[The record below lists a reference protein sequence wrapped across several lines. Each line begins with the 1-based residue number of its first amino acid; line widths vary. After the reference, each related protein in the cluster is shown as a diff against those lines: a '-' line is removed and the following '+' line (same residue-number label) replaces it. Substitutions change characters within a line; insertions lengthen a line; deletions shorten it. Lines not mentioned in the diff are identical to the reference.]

1 MLSPI
6 IFIKKLL
13 WTFINPNYIFRI
25 DKEFCLQNLDS
36 DQAKR
41 MFHNFFPSTTNELLY
56 ELESKFEKIGAR
68 HSISPAAFENFL
80 SRIELGA
87 EEAIGRLDELENHFI
102 SEMVSRDINKTMI
115 YRIKGYDKK
124 WEPSGEPRR
133 RANWD
138 ALVHDHET
146 KNNILNDVTTFLQ
159 DRQLFQAHG
168 LPLRRVYLFHGPQ
181 GTGKLSFVLSLAGKL
196 DYSICLLSL
205 NEKDLT
211 ASMLAKCM
219 GEVPHRCL
227 ILIENVDDSIP
238 SSIKRRLEIKTM
250 LEEQGCEVSKPKISI
265 LDFCNVIDNF
275 ESDTSPIVIMTAKNK
290 DDIAPE
296 LFQAGR

>member
-1 MLSPI
+1 MDGYLS
-6 IFIKKLL
+6 
-13 WTFINPNYIFRI
+13 NYIFRI
-25 DKEFCLQNLDS
+25 DKEFCLQNLDT

-41 MFHNFFPSTTNELLY
+41 MFHNFFPSTTNELLN
-56 ELESKFEKIGAR
+56 EMESKFKKIGAR

-87 EEAIGRLDELENHFI
+87 EEAIERLDEQENHFI
-102 SEMVSRDINKTMI
+102 PEIVSRDNNTTMI

-138 ALVHDHET
+138 ALVHKQET
-146 KNNILNDVTTFLQ
+146 KDNILNDVTTFLQ
-159 DRQLFQAHG
+159 DRHLFQTHG

-181 GTGKLSFVLSLAGKL
+181 GTGKVSFVLSLAGKL
-196 DYSICLLSL
+196 DYSVCLLSL
-205 NEKDLT
+205 KEKDLT
-211 ASMLAKCM
+211 ADMLAKCM

-238 SSIKRRLEIKTM
+238 SATRRAELKAM
-250 LEEQGCEVSKPKISI
+250 LEEQGCEVPNTKISI
-265 LDFCNVIDNF
+265 LDFCNAIERF

-290 DDIAPE
+290 DDIASE